1 VATATATSASTSGGM
16 LATNIA
22 LNGST
27 SSKSLAPGAIAGIA
41 VGGAVALIAFLVTII
56 LCCRKRKN
64 AKHNS
69 LDSAPK
75 PPPSHDAEKPGW
87 EFVNRAIPS
96 PPKTVEVPLAFV
108 PDTPRTLVS
117 TPSIDTRSN
126 ETLRNKKSY
135 ESLHNKRSFES
146 FSRPPKS
153 PKHQLIQ
160 SFPLPADTTP
170 PPTSHSSH
178 SLPTQSLPVQLQ
190 NIQPAPVATFTR
202 SNSKRGVDD
211 PFQLPPI
218 TPTPAITPITRS
230 NSKRGVDNPF
240 PIDWQTRKPIVPRVS
255 DDPLPEAFESDVDT
269 PQDSEESALT
279 QITPTKVSKVQ
290 VEGMQRKPSI
300 KTLPLKFPQ
309 RKGILTN
316 RYEGAVGRGDGGD
329 TTS

>member
-1 VATATATSASTSGGM
+1 M

-22 LNGST
+22 LNNST

-41 VGGAVALIAFLVTII
+41 AGGAVALIAFFVTVF
-56 LCCRKRKN
+56 LRCRKRKN

-69 LDSAPK
+69 LDSTPK
-75 PPPSHDAEKPGW
+75 PPSSHVAEKPGW
-87 EFVNRAIPS
+87 EFSNRDIP
-96 PPKTVEVPLAFV
+96 PAPQTVEVPLTYM
-108 PDTPRTLVS
+108 PDTPRTLVN
-117 TPSIDTRSN
+117 THYIDKGSN

-153 PKHQLIQ
+153 PKQQLIQ

-170 PPTSHSSH
+170 PTSNSSN
-178 SLPTQSLPVQLQ
+178 SFPIQSLPVQHQ
-190 NIQPAPVATFTR
+190 NTQPAPVASFTR
-202 SNSKRGVDD
+202 SNSKRGVDN
-211 PFQLPPI
+211 PFQLAPI
-218 TPTPAITPITRS
+218 TPTTPITPMTRS

-240 PIDWQTRKPIVPRVS
+240 PIDWQTRKPIVRHNS
-255 DDPLPEAFESDVDT
+255 DDVLPEAEPRFESDLNI
-269 PQDSEESALT
+269 PRDSEEIALT

-300 KTLPLKFPQ
+300 KTLPLKFPE

-316 RYEGAVGRGDGGD
+316 REDGTSPHRRGAP
-329 TTS
+329 T